1 MRFYAQHGPRRARQV
16 LGDLAVLAWVAAWVW
31 AARWVHDVV
40 ARLGAPGRTLEDA
53 GTSLRESLGSAGRSV
68 ARIPVVGDEV
78 RAPFDAAGGAAGSIA
93 AAGVQVQDG
102 AERLALAVALAL
114 AAGPVLVVVVA
125 WLRARWAFARRAG
138 AAARLLDSAADLDLF
153 ALRALAGQPVTRLAR
168 VCDDPA
174 GAWRRGDPDVV
185 HALAAL
191 ELRSLG
197 LRAPAGPAAAGRPPH
212 GRAAAGTP
220 GDPRG

>member
-1 MRFYAQHGPRRARQV
+1 MCRMRFYAQDAARCTRQV
-16 LGDLAVLAWVAAWVW
+16 LGDLAVLAWVAGWLWV
-31 AARWVHDVV
+31 ARWLHDLV

-53 GTSLRESLGSAGRSV
+53 GTSLREGLTSAGRSV
-68 ARIPVVGDEV
+68 SGIPVVGDEV

-102 AERLALAVALAL
+102 AARLALAVAVAVAL
-114 AAGPVLVVVVA
+114 GPVLVVLVA
-125 WLRARWAFARRAG
+125 WVRARWSFARRAG
-138 AAARLLDSAADLDLF
+138 AAARLVDSAADLDLF

-174 GAWRRGDPDVV
+174 DAWRRGDADVV

-197 LRAPAGPAAAGRPPH
+197 LRPPRREAATR
-212 GRAAAGTP
+212 
-220 GDPRG
+220 